1 MTEMEPAPERS
12 GLQKARL
19 IGAALEIFGGIIIVA
34 TLVCVIT
41 FAYFAIE
48 GRSAEVR
55 EYFVALALAS
65 AGIASGLLLWG
76 ASEIVR
82 KLDDLLQTA
91 QDGEE
96 GLSDTVTTG
105 SAARPAGGAAS
116 VAEDAALGELVPLM
130 REIRDIALLN
140 EKQREQRLETQG
152 RELIRRLEAE
162 VPALLREH
170 NWVEARARV
179 QKARERVPSLPQ
191 WDVLTGQIEK
201 VRAEVETHDV
211 EAATR
216 QVNDLASLGAWDRA
230 NDVVRDLL
238 QRHPGSQPADGL
250 AARVADERE
259 KAQAEERGRL
269 MARAQ
274 NATNRHEWIEALSIA
289 NSIIQKYPD
298 SADAEAIRAQLPTL
312 EANVEIQRRQRAETE
327 YKGLVEQHRY
337 AEALRVARSL
347 IERYPDSPQA
357 DVLRQQLPK
366 LEEKASSLGATV

>member
-1 MTEMEPAPERS
+1 MEPAPERS
-12 GLQKARL
+12 GLRKARL
-19 IGAALEIFGGIIIVA
+19 IGAALEICGGIILVV
-34 TLVCVIT
+34 TLVCV
-41 FAYFAIE
+41 FAWAFFASQE
-48 GRSAEVR
+48 RSAEVR
-55 EYFVALALAS
+55 EYFVAVALALA
-65 AGIASGLLLWG
+65 GVASGLLLWG
-76 ASEIVR
+76 ASEIIR
-82 KLDDLLQTA
+82 KLDDLLQTV
-91 QDGEE
+91 QDGGES
-96 GLSDTVTTG
+96 LSAPV
-105 SAARPAGGAAS
+105 AAGPAPRAASGAAS
-116 VAEDAALGELVPLM
+116 VTDAALSELVPLM